1 METTKKT
8 ISSCYL
14 LAVTDQPPKRL
25 HRHAPLALALGI
37 AVMGTPYLS
46 AAQEQPE
53 PDRLAGAE
61 DPMEMTLEHPS
72 EHLLVSDFP
81 GTSRD
86 ADLAVWQEYIPDIQ
100 DIEITSSADEASQPA
115 LYYDSGS
122 DEEKPLL
129 IVLHSWS
136 THYLQNIDIPL
147 GEFAVANDWVFI
159 HPDFRGENDGRPES
173 TASDLVISDMED
185 ALEYAH
191 DNANIDESRIYL
203 LGYSGGAMNA
213 LHFASRHP
221 EVFAGVA
228 AWVPVYD
235 LETWYQWNAE
245 RGEEYAEEIA
255 SACGGE
261 PTEGSE
267 AREECIQR
275 SASAHLPDVAGEVR
289 VLLAHGIND
298 NTVPPEQAL
307 HAFNDLAAE
316 KDRISQD
323 LIDQLEENREV
334 PEELAERSTHAERNF
349 KDFDDADA
357 AVLLYLQSGPAEL
370 VLFDGEHEMLYR
382 PGLEWLARQQR

>member
-1 METTKKT
+1 MEINTT
-8 ISSCYL
+8 ISPCYP
-14 LAVTDQPPKRL
+14 LAFTGHLPRR
-25 HRHAPLALALGI
+25 HRCQAPLALTLGI
-37 AVMGTPYLS
+37 TMMGTSYS
-46 AAQEQPE
+46 VAAQEQPE
-53 PDRLAGAE
+53 PGSLAGAE
-61 DPMEMTLEHPS
+61 DPIEVTLEHPS

-115 LYYDSGS
+115 LYYDSDS

-173 TASDLVISDMED
+173 TASDLVISDMQD
-185 ALEYAH
+185 ALEYAR

-235 LETWYQWNAE
+235 LVTWYQWNAE

-267 AREECIQR
+267 ARKECIQR
-275 SASAHLPDVAGEVR
+275 SVSAHLPDVAGEVR

-307 HAFNDLAAE
+307 HAFNDLASE
-316 KDRISQD
+316 EDRISQD
-323 LIDQLEENREV
+323 HIDQLEENREV
-334 PEELAERSTHAERNF
+334 PEELAERSTHGERDF
-349 KDFDDADA
+349 KGFDDADA